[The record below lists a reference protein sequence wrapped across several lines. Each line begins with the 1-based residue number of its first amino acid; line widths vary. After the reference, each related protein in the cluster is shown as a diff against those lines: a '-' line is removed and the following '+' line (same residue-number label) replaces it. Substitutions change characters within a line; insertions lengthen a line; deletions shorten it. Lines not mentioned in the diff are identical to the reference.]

1 MAEKVVLVCD
11 VCGHVAAQS
20 VTFKLGRRSLGQDL
34 CSTHVGELVR
44 NSHAPRRGRKPN
56 VARTPAAAPKRSGRA
71 RRGAASGST
80 GKRATTKISR
90 KRITDPATLQKR
102 RAALEKARR
111 ALAKKRAAAKKVG

>member
-11 VCGHVAAQS
+11 VCGRPAAQS
-20 VTFKLGRRSLGQDL
+20 VTFKLGKRSLGQDL

-56 VARTPAAAPKRSGRA
+56 VGTRSAAAPKRSGRA
-71 RRGAASGST
+71 RKSAGSSSA
-80 GKRATTKISR
+80 GKRATTKSPR
-90 KRITDPATLQKR
+90 KRITDPATLEKR

-111 ALAKKRAAAKKVG
+111 VLAKKRAAAKKG